1 MEIFKL
7 FGSIFVNTDAAEQSI
22 SSTGKKAEGLTAV
35 FGKVGESLKSAGS
48 KISDFGGK
56 ISGMGKKFAPV
67 SAAVTG
73 IGIAGIKTAADFESS
88 MSQVAATMGMTS
100 EEINNGSEDYKR
112 LEQAARDMG
121 KATMFSAS
129 EAAEALNYLALAGYD
144 VDKSID
150 TLPTVLNLAAAGG
163 IDLAYASDMV
173 TDAMSA
179 LGDTAG
185 TAEEFVDKMAKTSQ
199 KSNTSVAQ
207 LGEAILTVGGTAK
220 NLAGGTTEL
229 NTALGILADNGIKGA
244 EGGTALRNI
253 ILSLSAP
260 TDKAADAMNALGLE
274 VYDAEGKM
282 RPLNEVFKDLDSI
295 LGTMSQG
302 EQTEVLNTIFNKV
315 DLKSANALLANCGD
329 RFDELSGYINESEGA
344 AQAMADTMQNNLNG
358 QITQLKSAISEAGIS
373 IGNLFIPTI
382 KKLVSVVQSWTDK
395 FNSLDEGH
403 KKIIAAVGAVIA
415 AIGPLL
421 LIVGKV
427 ITVVGSV
434 VSGLGGAS
442 SALAL
447 MTNPIGIAVAAIGTL
462 VAALVHLFQTN
473 ENFRR
478 SVINTFS
485 IVKETVLNLVESIVS
500 NVSPAIQSIG
510 STFRELQQAV
520 SEVID
525 GTIVP
530 LIQAFIDMIGELLA
544 ENQDKITAIGKLF
557 GAVFEIIG
565 NVFSFFYNV
574 HIKGILFPAIKFI
587 LSIVSSNMDKIKAV
601 FQSVFDLIGGII
613 EFFTA
618 LFKGDWEGMWES
630 IKSIAEAGKDFIVNI
645 FSLFV
650 GIIATALSP
659 VIDKISEIFEGI
671 KTAITSKIE
680 EAKEILVGIFT
691 SISEKVSAVF
701 ETVKNIVSVGLQLI
715 GNIISFA
722 TDIIMIPWNFIWE
735 NFGDTITSVL
745 NAIYSYVSDKIN
757 AVANVISA
765 IFNAVLSMVS
775 NIWNAIYTFISS
787 IWNAIYGYISE
798 KITAVL
804 NCITTIFTSIKDF
817 ISNILTAVLS
827 KVKEIFESIR
837 LAIVNKINQAKD
849 SVTTVFTKIKETIS
863 EKLEAAKKIVSDIF
877 DSIKKAITDK
887 IEAAKKAVTDTIDKI
902 KEAFNFE
909 WKLPDLK
916 LPHIKIEGEWSFNP
930 PKVPTFGIEWYK
942 DGGIMTEP
950 TMFGFNPAT
959 GKAMVGG
966 EAGPEAVAPI
976 ETLQKYVE
984 EAVDNRNEALI
995 EVLTQILKAIVGLDD
1010 SMESKLYTAM
1020 SGLRLQMNEREFARL
1035 VKGV

>member
-7 FGSIFVNTDAAEQSI
+7 FGSIFVNTDAAEESI

-56 ISGMGKKFAPV
+56 IVGMGQKFAPV
-67 SAAVTG
+67 SAAVAG

-185 TAEEFVDKMAKTSQ
+185 TAESFVDQMAKTSQ

-260 TDKAADAMNALGLE
+260 TDKAADAMRSLGLQ
-274 VYDAEGKM
+274 VYDAEGNM
-282 RPLNEVFKDLDSI
+282 RPLNDVFNDLNGI
-295 LGTMSQG
+295 LGTMTQG

-315 DLKSANALLANCGD
+315 DLKSASALLANCGD

-382 KKLVSVVQSWTDK
+382 KKLVSGVQSWTDK

-403 KKIIAAVGAVIA
+403 KKIIAAVGAVVA

-421 LIVGKV
+421 IIVGNL
-427 ITVVGSV
+427 INVVGSAV
-434 VSGLGGAS
+434 TGLGKVSG
-442 SALAL
+442 ALTVL
-447 MTNPIGIAVAAIGTL
+447 SNPIGISVVAIGAL
-462 VAALVHLFQTN
+462 VAAFTHLFQTN
-473 ENFRR
+473 EGFRS

-485 IVKETVLNLVESIVS
+485 IVKETVLNLIESIVS

-530 LIQAFIDMIGELLA
+530 LIQAFIDMIGELFA
-544 ENQDKITAIGKLF
+544 ENQDKITAIGELF
-557 GAVFEIIG
+557 GAVFNAISEIFTWFCD
-565 NVFSFFYNV
+565 VV
-574 HIKGILFPAIKFI
+574 IKGILIPAIEI
-587 LSIVSSNMDKIKAV
+587 IVTAVHNNMDNIKAV
-601 FQSVFDLIGGII
+601 FQSAFDFIGGIVK
-613 EFFTA
+613 FFTA
-618 LFKGDWEGMWES
+618 LFKGDWQGMWEA
-630 IKSIAEAGKDFIVNI
+630 IKIILKSGYDFIQNVFNLI
-645 FSLFV
+645 RSFMISILA
-650 GIIATALSP
+650 GI
-659 VIDKISEIFEGI
+659 
-671 KTAITSKIE
+671 
-680 EAKEILVGIFT
+680 
-691 SISEKVSAVF
+691 
-701 ETVKNIVSVGLQLI
+701 
-715 GNIISFA
+715 
-722 TDIIMIPWNFIWE
+722 
-735 NFGDTITSVL
+735 
-745 NAIYSYVSDKIN
+745 
-757 AVANVISA
+757 
-765 IFNAVLSMVS
+765 
-775 NIWNAIYTFISS
+775 
-787 IWNAIYGYISE
+787 
-798 KITAVL
+798 
-804 NCITTIFTSIKDF
+804 
-817 ISNILTAVLS
+817 LS
-827 KVKEIFESIR
+827 KVKEIFENIR

-863 EKLEAAKKIVSDIF
+863 EKLEAAKTIVSDIF

-887 IEAAKKAVTDTIDKI
+887 IEAAQKVVTDTIEKI

-942 DGGIMTEP
+942 DGGIMTDP
-950 TMFGFNPAT
+950 TVFGFNPTT

-976 ETLQKYVE
+976 ETLQKYVA

>member
-56 ISGMGKKFAPV
+56 IAGMGQKFAPV

-185 TAEEFVDKMAKTSQ
+185 TAESFVDQMAKTSQ

-282 RPLNEVFKDLDSI
+282 RPLNDVFNDLNGI
-295 LGTMSQG
+295 LGTMTQG

-403 KKIIAAVGAVIA
+403 KKIIAAVGTVIA

-421 LIVGKV
+421 MIIGKV

-434 VSGLGGAS
+434 VSGLGGVS

-447 MTNPIGIAVAAIGTL
+447 MTNPVGIAVAAIGAL
-462 VAALVHLFQTN
+462 VAALAHLFQTN
-473 ENFRR
+473 EGFRS
-478 SVINTFS
+478 SVINTFG

-530 LIQAFIDMIGELLA
+530 LIQAFIDMIGELFA
-544 ENQDKITAIGKLF
+544 ENQDKITAIGELF
-557 GAVFEIIG
+557 GAVFNAISEIFTWFCD
-565 NVFSFFYNV
+565 VV
-574 HIKGILFPAIKFI
+574 IKGILIPAIEI
-587 LSIVSSNMDKIKAV
+587 IVTAVHNNMDNIKAV
-601 FQSVFDLIGGII
+601 FQSAFDFIGGIVK
-613 EFFTA
+613 FFTA
-618 LFKGDWEGMWES
+618 LFKGDWQGMWEA
-630 IKSIAEAGKDFIVNI
+630 IKIILKSGYDFIQNVFNLI
-645 FSLFV
+645 RSFMISILA
-650 GIIATALSP
+650 GI
-659 VIDKISEIFEGI
+659 
-671 KTAITSKIE
+671 
-680 EAKEILVGIFT
+680 
-691 SISEKVSAVF
+691 
-701 ETVKNIVSVGLQLI
+701 
-715 GNIISFA
+715 
-722 TDIIMIPWNFIWE
+722 
-735 NFGDTITSVL
+735 
-745 NAIYSYVSDKIN
+745 
-757 AVANVISA
+757 
-765 IFNAVLSMVS
+765 
-775 NIWNAIYTFISS
+775 
-787 IWNAIYGYISE
+787 
-798 KITAVL
+798 
-804 NCITTIFTSIKDF
+804 
-817 ISNILTAVLS
+817 LS
-827 KVKEIFESIR
+827 KVKEIFENIR

-887 IEAAKKAVTDTIDKI
+887 IEAAKKAVTDTIEKI

-950 TMFGFNPAT
+950 TVFGFNPTT

-976 ETLQKYVE
+976 TTLQKYVA

>member
-56 ISGMGKKFAPV
+56 ITGMGQKFAPI

-185 TAEEFVDKMAKTSQ
+185 TAESFVDQMAKTSQ

-260 TDKAADAMNALGLE
+260 TDKAADAMRSLGLQ
-274 VYDAEGKM
+274 VYDAEGNM
-282 RPLNEVFKDLDSI
+282 RPLNDVFNDLNGI
-295 LGTMSQG
+295 LGTMTQG

-315 DLKSANALLANCGD
+315 DLKSASALLANCGD

-403 KKIIAAVGAVIA
+403 KKIIAAVGAVVA

-421 LIVGKV
+421 MIVGKV
-427 ITVVGSV
+427 ITIVGSV
-434 VSGLGGAS
+434 ISGLGGVS

-447 MTNPIGIAVAAIGTL
+447 LTNPIGIAVAAIGAL
-462 VAALVHLFQTN
+462 VAALVYLFQTN
-473 ENFRR
+473 EGFRS
-478 SVINTFS
+478 SVINTFN

-510 STFRELQQAV
+510 ATFRELQQAV

-530 LIQAFIDMIGELLA
+530 LIQAFIDMIGELFA
-544 ENQDKITAIGKLF
+544 ENQDKITAIGELF
-557 GAVFEIIG
+557 GAVFNAISEIFTWFCD
-565 NVFSFFYNV
+565 VV
-574 HIKGILFPAIKFI
+574 IKGILIPAIEI
-587 LSIVSSNMDKIKAV
+587 IVTAVHNNMDNIKAV
-601 FQSVFDLIGGII
+601 FQSAFDFIGGIVK
-613 EFFTA
+613 FFTA
-618 LFKGDWEGMWES
+618 LFKGDWQGMWEA
-630 IKSIAEAGKDFIVNI
+630 IKIILKSGYDFIQNVFNLI
-645 FSLFV
+645 RSFMISILA
-650 GIIATALSP
+650 GI
-659 VIDKISEIFEGI
+659 
-671 KTAITSKIE
+671 
-680 EAKEILVGIFT
+680 
-691 SISEKVSAVF
+691 
-701 ETVKNIVSVGLQLI
+701 
-715 GNIISFA
+715 
-722 TDIIMIPWNFIWE
+722 
-735 NFGDTITSVL
+735 
-745 NAIYSYVSDKIN
+745 
-757 AVANVISA
+757 
-765 IFNAVLSMVS
+765 
-775 NIWNAIYTFISS
+775 
-787 IWNAIYGYISE
+787 
-798 KITAVL
+798 
-804 NCITTIFTSIKDF
+804 
-817 ISNILTAVLS
+817 LS
-827 KVKEIFESIR
+827 KVKEIFENIR

-887 IEAAKKAVTDTIDKI
+887 IEAAKKVVTDTIDKI

-909 WKLPDLK
+909 WKLPELK
-916 LPHIKIEGEWSFNP
+916 LPHFTIEGEFSLNP
-930 PKVPTFGIEWYK
+930 PKAPKFGIEWYK

-950 TMFGFNPAT
+950 TMFGFNPTT

-976 ETLQKYVE
+976 TTLQKYVA

-995 EVLTQILKAIVGLDD
+995 EVLTQILKAIIGLDD

>member
-56 ISGMGKKFAPV
+56 IAGMGQKFAPV

-185 TAEEFVDKMAKTSQ
+185 TAESFVDQMAKTSQ

-282 RPLNEVFKDLDSI
+282 RPLNDVFNDLNGI
-295 LGTMSQG
+295 LGTMTQG

-403 KKIIAAVGAVIA
+403 KKIIAAVGTVIA

-421 LIVGKV
+421 MIIGKV

-434 VSGLGGAS
+434 VSGLGGVS

-447 MTNPIGIAVAAIGTL
+447 MTNPVGIAVAAIGAL
-462 VAALVHLFQTN
+462 VAALAHLFQTN
-473 ENFRR
+473 EGFRS
-478 SVINTFS
+478 SVINTFG

-530 LIQAFIDMIGELLA
+530 LIQAFIDMIGELFA
-544 ENQDKITAIGKLF
+544 ENQDKITAIGELF
-557 GAVFEIIG
+557 GAVFNAISEIFTWFCD
-565 NVFSFFYNV
+565 VV
-574 HIKGILFPAIKFI
+574 IKGILIPAIEI
-587 LSIVSSNMDKIKAV
+587 IVTAVHNNMDNIKAV
-601 FQSVFDLIGGII
+601 FQSAFDFIGGIVK
-613 EFFTA
+613 FFTA
-618 LFKGDWEGMWES
+618 LFKGDWQGMWEA
-630 IKSIAEAGKDFIVNI
+630 IKIILKSGYDFIQNVFNLI
-645 FSLFV
+645 RSFMISILA
-650 GIIATALSP
+650 GI
-659 VIDKISEIFEGI
+659 
-671 KTAITSKIE
+671 
-680 EAKEILVGIFT
+680 
-691 SISEKVSAVF
+691 
-701 ETVKNIVSVGLQLI
+701 
-715 GNIISFA
+715 
-722 TDIIMIPWNFIWE
+722 
-735 NFGDTITSVL
+735 
-745 NAIYSYVSDKIN
+745 
-757 AVANVISA
+757 
-765 IFNAVLSMVS
+765 
-775 NIWNAIYTFISS
+775 
-787 IWNAIYGYISE
+787 
-798 KITAVL
+798 
-804 NCITTIFTSIKDF
+804 
-817 ISNILTAVLS
+817 LS
-827 KVKEIFESIR
+827 KVKEIFENIR

-863 EKLEAAKKIVSDIF
+863 EKLEAAKTIVSDIF

-887 IEAAKKAVTDTIDKI
+887 IEAAQKVVTDTIEKI

-942 DGGIMTEP
+942 DGGIMTDP
-950 TMFGFNPAT
+950 TVFGFNPTT

-976 ETLQKYVE
+976 ETLQKYVA